1 MPAVTLPS
9 QSSGFNIEA
18 RTLFR
23 VYGSVR
29 AETVASPRCWW
40 VLTFNWV
47 AGLPPSRLP
56 VVADVQLVIT
66 SPPMFPPS
74 LITPISISVLSPLTS
89 SQRRLGMISRSLLT
103 QRRGETSIHFTALAS
118 HLSSLPPLTRSSQEV
133 EVQTNGCET
142 VANINS
148 GRETQV
154 HSLAQSFSIA
164 FIYLCAQADAGSSLV
179 AECEQL
185 HARGLGQ

>member
-18 RTLFR
+18 RTLFGI
-23 VYGSVR
+23 YGSVR

-47 AGLPPSRLP
+47 AGLPVAVA
-56 VVADVQLVIT
+56 VVAVAIVRLVIT
-66 SPPMFPPS
+66 SPMFPPS

-89 SQRRLGMISRSLLT
+89 SQRLMGMISRSLLT
-103 QRRGETSIHFTALAS
+103 QRGETSIHFTALAP
-118 HLSSLPPLTRSSQEV
+118 HLSSPSHSSQEV

-142 VANINS
+142 VANINPS
-148 GRETQV
+148 
-154 HSLAQSFSIA
+154 
-164 FIYLCAQADAGSSLV
+164 
-179 AECEQL
+179 
-185 HARGLGQ
+185 